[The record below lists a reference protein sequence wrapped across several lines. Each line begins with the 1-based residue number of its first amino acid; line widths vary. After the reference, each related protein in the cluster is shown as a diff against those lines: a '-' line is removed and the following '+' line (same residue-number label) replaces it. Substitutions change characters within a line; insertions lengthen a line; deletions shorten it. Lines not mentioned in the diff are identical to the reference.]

1 MIHMPRR
8 SVTRFFV
15 PLIDVLLLLFCIFLL
30 MPIANEEQLDQQ
42 RQTVGEL
49 QDTVETLEKDLR
61 RRTRELADVDA
72 LRADADELQRLR
84 DEVDKLRKSALRS
97 LQERTA
103 FHILDVDGKNGE
115 LSFYDPTLPNPSF
128 PIKDEKTAQ
137 ALIEKHRQKSAGRDL
152 YYYFLYPRPKGG
164 FPTLRQERLFQTWF
178 KNVDHSLKEG
188 A

>member
-1 MIHMPRR
+1 MIQMPRR

-42 RQTVGEL
+42 RQTVSEL

-61 RRTRELADVDA
+61 RSKRELADVEA

-84 DEVDKLRKSALRS
+84 DEVDKLRKSALKS

-115 LSFYDPTLPNPSF
+115 LSFYDPTLPNPIV
-128 PIKDEKTAQ
+128 PVKDENA
-137 ALIEKHRQKSAGRDL
+137 ARELIEKHRQKSAGRDL
-152 YYYFLYPRPKGG
+152 YYYFLYPRPTTG
-164 FPTLRQERLFQTWF
+164 FPTLRQERQFKTWF
-178 KNVDHSLKEG
+178 KDIANSLKEG